1 MQLQQKYIN
10 DFQSR
15 TLHLHNAKPLTLST
29 SLLCTSTVPLV
40 TSTAAKTTA
49 AIVPSTAF
57 PGVDIVIYERMDN

>member
-1 MQLQQKYIN
+1 MQLQQKYID

-15 TLHLHNAKPLTLST
+15 TLNLHNANPLTLST
-29 SLLCTSTVPLV
+29 SVLCNSTVPFV

-57 PGVDIVIYERMDN
+57 PGVDIVIYEKVDN